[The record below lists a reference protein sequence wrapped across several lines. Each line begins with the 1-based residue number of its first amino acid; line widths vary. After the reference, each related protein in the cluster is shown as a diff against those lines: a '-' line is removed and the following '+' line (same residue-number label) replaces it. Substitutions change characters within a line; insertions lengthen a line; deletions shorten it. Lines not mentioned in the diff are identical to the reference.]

1 MTRPVASAGLADR
14 LRLVAWTVGL
24 GATLWS
30 LHLVG
35 PRAGLTLPSPVR
47 PAGWAAW
54 VDEVGAAVA
63 LAGVLR
69 MLALGLAWYLVVV
82 TIVVAAAHRPDERAS
97 DGAWTRLVPRF
108 VRSMVGSAG
117 LFTAASL
124 TLTAS
129 PLLVP
134 QASTATASAERSP
147 ATMADRT
154 VETSAAPLTIVPLA
168 AGETVDSDDP
178 DPSPGQEPMTVEPW
192 GFELAPLAEPE
203 VASTWVVEPGD
214 HLWHIA
220 AETVGQRGDTVDDG
234 SVHRYWLDL
243 IERNRDRLVDPSNPD
258 LIYPGQEFVLPD
270 GHAGT

>member
-1 MTRPVASAGLADR
+1 MTGPVASASLPDR
-14 LRLVAWTVGL
+14 LRLVAWTLGL

-47 PAGWAAW
+47 PADWAAW
-54 VDEVGAAVA
+54 VDEVGTAVA
-63 LAGVLR
+63 LAGMLR
-69 MLALGLAWYLVVV
+69 MLALGLAWYLVLV
-82 TIVVAAAHRPDERAS
+82 TILAAASHRPDEGAS
-97 DGAWTRLVPRF
+97 EGAWTRLAPRF
-108 VRSMVGSAG
+108 VRSMIGSAG

-134 QASTATASAERSP
+134 PASTATASAERSQ
-147 ATMADRT
+147 ATMAGRT
-154 VETSAAPLTIVPLA
+154 VETSAVPLSIEPLT
-168 AGETVDSDDP
+168 AGETVDP
-178 DPSPGQEPMTVEPW
+178 DASAGREPMTVEPW
-192 GFELAPLAEPE
+192 SFDLGPLAEPE
-203 VASTWVVEPGD
+203 GALTWVVEPGD

-220 AETVGQRGDTVDDG
+220 AETIAERGSAADDD
-234 SVHRYWLDL
+234 SIHRYWLDL
-243 IERNRDRLVDPSNPD
+243 IEHNRDRLVDPSNPD